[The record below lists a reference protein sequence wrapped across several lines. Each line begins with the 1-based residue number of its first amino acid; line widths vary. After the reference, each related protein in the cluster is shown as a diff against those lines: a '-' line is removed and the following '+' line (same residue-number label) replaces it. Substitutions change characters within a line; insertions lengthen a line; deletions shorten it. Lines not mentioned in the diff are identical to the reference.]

1 MSIKVENI
9 SYTYM
14 LGTPFE
20 KNAIDNIS
28 FEIEKGEFIA
38 VIGHTGCGKSTMIQ
52 HLNGLLK
59 PSKGKILIDGID
71 INTKDKKQKEAIKK
85 IKNKV
90 GMVFQYPEH
99 QLFAETIYEDVAFG
113 PRNKGFNEEEV
124 DLSVREALEH
134 VGLNFEEFAKRSPF
148 QLSGGQMRRVAIAGV
163 IAMQPE
169 YLILDEPSAGLD
181 PKSRDMIFKEIID
194 LYTNK
199 KMAVI
204 LVTHSMDEAAQYAER
219 ILVMNNGNLI
229 IDDKTKNVFE
239 NKRATLKEVGVDIP
253 NTVKLADALRAKNMP
268 IEKDT
273 MKKVEI
279 VNQIKKAKG
288 WSEC

>member
-14 LGTPFE
+14 PGTPFE
-20 KNAIDNIS
+20 KNAINNIS

-38 VIGHTGCGKSTMIQ
+38 IIGHTGCGKSTLIQ
-52 HLNGLLK
+52 QLNGLLK
-59 PSKGKILIDGID
+59 PSKGKIIIDGVD
-71 INTKDKKQKEAIKK
+71 INIKDKKQKKAIKA

-113 PRNKGFNEEEV
+113 PRNKGFSEEEV
-124 DLSVREALEH
+124 NLSVREALEH
-134 VGLNFEEFAKRSPF
+134 VGLDFDEFAQRSPF

-181 PKSRDMIFKEIID
+181 PKSRDMIFNEIID
-194 LYTNK
+194 LYKNK
-199 KMAVI
+199 KMAVV

-219 ILVMNNGNLI
+219 ILVMNNATLI

-239 NKRATLKEVGVDIP
+239 NRRDKLKEVGVDIP
-253 NTVKLADALRAKNMP
+253 NTVKLADALRDEKIT
-268 IEKDT
+268 IEKDA
-273 MKKVEI
+273 MKKAELLE
-279 VNQIKKAKG
+279 QIKKAKG
-288 WSEC
+288 WS

>member
-9 SYTYM
+9 AYTYM
-14 LGTPFE
+14 SGTPFE
-20 KNAIDNIS
+20 KKAINDIS
-28 FEIEKGEFIA
+28 FEIDKGEFIA
-38 VIGHTGCGKSTMIQ
+38 LIGHTGCGKSTLIQ
-52 HLNGLLK
+52 HLNGLLT
-59 PSKGKILIDGID
+59 PSTGRIIVDGLD
-71 INTKDKKQKEAIKK
+71 INTKDKKQKKSIKA

-113 PRNKGFNEEEV
+113 PRNKGFTEEEV
-124 DLSVREALEH
+124 DLSVREALGH
-134 VGLNFEEFAKRSPF
+134 VGLDFELFAQRSPF

-181 PKSRDMIFKEIID
+181 PKSRDMIFDEIID
-194 LYTNK
+194 LYKNK

-219 ILVMNNGNLI
+219 ILVMNNANLI

-239 NKRATLKEVGVDIP
+239 NRRDKLKEVGVDIP
-253 NTVKLADALRAKNMP
+253 NTVKLADALRNEKILIA
-268 IEKDT
+268 KDT
-273 MKKVEI
+273 MKKSELLD
-279 VNQIKKAKG
+279 QIKKAKG
-288 WSEC
+288 WV

>member
-1 MSIKVENI
+1 
-9 SYTYM
+9 M

>member
-9 SYTYM
+9 AYTYM
-14 LGTPFE
+14 SGTPFE
-20 KNAIDNIS
+20 KNAINDIS
-28 FEIEKGEFIA
+28 FEIDKGEFIA
-38 VIGHTGCGKSTMIQ
+38 LIGHTGCGKSTLIQ

-59 PSKGKILIDGID
+59 PSTGKIIVDGVD
-71 INTKDKKQKEAIKK
+71 INTKEKKQKKIIKA

-113 PRNKGFNEEEV
+113 PRNKGFTEEEV

-134 VGLNFEEFAKRSPF
+134 VGLDFELFAQRSPF

-181 PKSRDMIFKEIID
+181 PKSRDMIFNEIID
-194 LYTNK
+194 LYKNK

-219 ILVMNNGNLI
+219 ILVMNNATLI

-239 NKRATLKEVGVDIP
+239 NRRDKLKEVGVDIP
-253 NTVKLADALRAKNMP
+253 NTVKLADALRDEKIIIA
-268 IEKDT
+268 KDT
-273 MKKVEI
+273 MKKSELLD
-279 VNQIKKAKG
+279 QIKKAKG
-288 WSEC
+288 WS

>member
-14 LGTPFE
+14 PGTPFE
-20 KNAIDNIS
+20 KNAINNIS

-38 VIGHTGCGKSTMIQ
+38 IIGHTGCGKSTLIQ

-59 PSKGKILIDGID
+59 PSKGKIIIDGVD
-71 INTKDKKQKEAIKK
+71 INIKDKKQKKAIKA

-113 PRNKGFNEEEV
+113 PRNKGFSEEEV
-124 DLSVREALEH
+124 NLSVREALEH
-134 VGLNFEEFAKRSPF
+134 VGLDFDEFAQRSPF

-181 PKSRDMIFKEIID
+181 PKSRDMIFNEIID
-194 LYTNK
+194 LYKNK
-199 KMAVI
+199 KMAVV

-219 ILVMNNGNLI
+219 ILVMNNATLI

-239 NKRATLKEVGVDIP
+239 NRRDKLKEVGVDIP
-253 NTVKLADALRAKNMP
+253 NTVKLADALRDEKIT
-268 IEKDT
+268 IEKDA
-273 MKKVEI
+273 MKKAELLE
-279 VNQIKKAKG
+279 QIKKAKG
-288 WSEC
+288 WS

>member
-134 VGLNFEEFAKRSPF
+134 VGLNFDQFAKRSPF

-239 NKRATLKEVGVDIP
+239 TKRATLKEVGVDIP

-268 IEKDT
+268 IEKDA
-273 MKKVEI
+273 MKKEEI